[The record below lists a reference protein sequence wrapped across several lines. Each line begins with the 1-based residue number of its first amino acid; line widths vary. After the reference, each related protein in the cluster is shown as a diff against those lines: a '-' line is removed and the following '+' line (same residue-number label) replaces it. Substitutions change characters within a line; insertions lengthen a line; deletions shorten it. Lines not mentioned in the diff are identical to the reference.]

1 MAGNFS
7 IEVSG
12 TATVAA
18 RVRGDAERAKEASRA
33 IATKAVKEAATTMR
47 FLAPRS
53 SEDNMFIG
61 YDTLASRINWS
72 RAIYKPG
79 GAGGGGAWVAKA
91 GVRRSPRF
99 TNPLDD
105 PAVYVYEGTGL
116 FGPFHRV
123 ITSRAGNFMVFKYKG
138 RWIITDQVKGQEP
151 QRLWVDAAQD
161 RANAVVAEWLGKF
174 EVEMRLR
181 QGRLA

>member
-1 MAGNFS
+1 MSGNFS

-12 TATVAA
+12 TASVVAKVA
-18 RVRGDAERAKEASRA
+18 GDVRRAKEASSA
-33 IATKAVKEAATTMR
+33 IATKAAKEGARTMR
-47 FLAPRS
+47 FLAPS
-53 SEDNMFIG
+53 GSEDVFIG
-61 YDTLASRINWS
+61 YDTLESRIDWT
-72 RAIYKPG
+72 RAVWHPG
-79 GAGGGGAWVAKA
+79 GAGGGGFYEAKA

-99 TNPLDD
+99 PNPLQD
-105 PAVYVYEGTGL
+105 PATYVVEGTGL

-123 ITSRAGNFMVFKYKG
+123 ITPRAGNFMVFKYKG
-138 RWIITDQVKGQEP
+138 RWVITDQVKGQEP
-151 QRLWVDAAQD
+151 QRLWVTAAQD